1 MPDSIQRVT
10 EVPGPKSQALAAERN
25 VHIPRGAYQVTPVV
39 IAHAEGAAITDVDG
53 NTFIDF
59 AGGIGVM
66 NVGHSNAKVVQA
78 LKEQLDHFTHACF
91 HVTMYEPYIQLAR
104 RLNGLVPGDFA
115 KKSLFL
121 NSGAEAVENA
131 VKIARAYTGRPAV
144 ICFEHAFHGRSLLTM
159 SLTSKIDPYKRG
171 FGPFA
176 PEIYRVPFP
185 YCYRCPLGLEYP
197 SCTVDCFSLLERAFV
212 NRVADDSVAAII
224 IEPVVGEGGFI
235 VTPLEYMKKL
245 RRLCD
250 EKGILLIVDEIQ
262 TGFCRTGKLFAIEH
276 YGVAP
281 DLLTTAKSLAGGL
294 PLSGVTGRAEVMDA
308 PQMGGLGGT
317 YSGNP
322 LACVAALAVL
332 DFIEEQ
338 DLSGRSQQ
346 IGAQVRARFQAMKES
361 YPLIGDVRGLGAMMA
376 LELVTDR
383 ENKAPA
389 KEATGKVAQHCHRHG
404 LILLTSG
411 TYGNVIRTLM
421 PLSITDRQLAEGLD
435 ILEETLA
442 DVSEEM
448 T

>member
-1 MPDSIQRVT
+1 MLKTIQLTT
-10 EVPGPKSQALAAERN
+10 EVPGPESRALAAERETY
-25 VHIPRGAYQVTPVV
+25 IPRGVYQVTPVV
-39 IAHAEGAAITDVDG
+39 IAHAEGATITDVDG

-78 LKEQLDHFTHACF
+78 LKEQLERFTHSCF
-91 HVTMYEPYIQLAR
+91 HVNMYEPYIQLAR
-104 RLNGLVPGDFA
+104 RLNELVPGDFA
-115 KKSLFL
+115 KKTLFL

-197 SCTVDCFSLLERAFV
+197 SCNVDCFSLLEGAFV

-224 IEPVVGEGGFI
+224 IEPVLGEGGFI
-235 VTPLEYMKKL
+235 VTPLEYMEKL

-250 EKGILLIVDEIQ
+250 EKDILLIVDEIQ

-332 DFIEEQ
+332 DAIEEQ
-338 DLSGRSQQ
+338 DLSGRAQQ
-346 IGAQVRARFQAMKES
+346 IGTQVRARFQAMKER

-383 ENKAPA
+383 GTKTPA

-404 LILLTSG
+404 LILMTAG
-411 TYGNVIRTLM
+411 TYGNVIRILA
-421 PLSITDRQLAEGLD
+421 PLSIADRQLVEGLD
-435 ILEETLA
+435 ILEEALA

-448 T
+448 A

>member
-1 MPDSIQRVT
+1 LPDSIQRVT

-25 VHIPRGAYQVTPVV
+25 VHIPRGAYQVTPVA
-39 IAHAEGAAITDVDG
+39 IAHAEGAVITDVDG

-78 LKEQLDHFTHACF
+78 LKKQLEHFTHACF

-104 RLNGLVPGDFA
+104 RLNELVPGDLA
-115 KKSLFL
+115 KKTLFL

-144 ICFEHAFHGRSLLTM
+144 ICFEHAFHGRTLLGM

-176 PEIYRVPFP
+176 PEVYRVPFP

-197 SCTVDCFSLLERAFV
+197 GCAVECFSLLEKAFV

-235 VTPLEYMKKL
+235 VTPSEYMKKL

-250 EKGILLIVDEIQ
+250 EKGILLIADEVQ
-262 TGFCRTGKLFAIEH
+262 TGFGRTGKLFAMEH
-276 YGVAP
+276 YGLAP
-281 DLLTTAKSLAGGL
+281 DLLVTAKSLAGGL
-294 PLSGVTGRAEVMDA
+294 PLSSVTGRAEVMDA
-308 PQMGGLGGT
+308 PQIGGLGGT

-332 DFIEEQ
+332 DVIEGQ
-338 DLSGRSQQ
+338 DLPGRAQQ
-346 IGAQVRARFQAMKES
+346 IGTQVKARLQTMKER

-376 LELVTDR
+376 LELVADR
-383 ENKAPA
+383 ETKTPA
-389 KEATGKVAQHCHRHG
+389 KEATSRVAQRCHRHG
-404 LILLTSG
+404 LILITAG
-411 TYGNVIRTLM
+411 TYGSVIRTLM
-421 PLSITDRQLAEGLD
+421 PLSITDEQLVEGLD
-435 ILEETLA
+435 ILEKALA

-448 T
+448 A